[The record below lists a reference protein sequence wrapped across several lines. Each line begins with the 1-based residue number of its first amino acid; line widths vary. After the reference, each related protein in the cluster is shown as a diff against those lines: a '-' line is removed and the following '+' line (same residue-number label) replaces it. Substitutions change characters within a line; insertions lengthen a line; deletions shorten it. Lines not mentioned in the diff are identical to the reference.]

1 MKVDTLLASQ
11 VYGNAQGVLKP
22 SSDDMDTKGTGF
34 ADALESALSEMRRS
48 LQSGEKAAV
57 DAMSG
62 KGDVQTL
69 VEALSATE
77 MALETAVTVRDRVVE
92 AYQEILRMPI

>member
-1 MKVDTLLASQ
+1 MKVDEVMASQ
-11 VYGNAQGVLKP
+11 MYNNIKTGLTG
-22 SSDDMDTKGTGF
+22 GTSNSEVKDAGF
-34 ADALESALSEMRRS
+34 ADALESALSEMRRT
-48 LQSGEKAAV
+48 LQTGEKASI

-62 KGDVQTL
+62 KGDVQSL
-69 VEALSATE
+69 AEALTATE